1 MLQNRF
7 LFKSF
12 SDKDPKKIH
21 LRYLMELLIHTTMQG
36 FNNNST
42 LFIYNYLNQIK
53 KVVCLKFRLHLIN
66 RQYLSG

>member
-7 LFKSF
+7 LIKSF
-12 SDKDPKKIH
+12 SHKDPKKIH
-21 LRYLMELLIHTTMQG
+21 LQYLIELLIHTTMQG

-42 LFIYNYLNQIK
+42 LFIYNYK